1 MERLSQNPVA
11 TFIPWIIFWVVAD
24 SRSTWEY
31 GALGALIASLVLL
44 APDVRKHNVKMLDA
58 ATVIFFAAMTIAG
71 IIVSPHDGEWL
82 DRWAATISS
91 GVLGV
96 LVLATLPFRP
106 FTEDY
111 AREQTPPEIWNT
123 PAFHRTNQVITL
135 VWGGVFVG
143 TAILAAIAASSP
155 SSSDWTNWILPI
167 ALIVGGFQFTERYP
181 EVVRKRLRRETARSH
196 GDAPEPGTRAGARR
210 TR

>member
-44 APDVRKHNVKMLDA
+44 APELRKRDVKMLDA
-58 ATVIFFAAMTIAG
+58 ATVAFFAAMAIAG
-71 IIVSPHDGEWL
+71 LIVSPQDGDWL
-82 DRWAATISS
+82 DRWANTISS

-96 LVLATLPFRP
+96 LVLVTLPFRP

-111 AREQTPPEIWNT
+111 AREQTPPEIWDT
-123 PAFHRTNQVITL
+123 PGFRRTNQVITL

-143 TAILAAIAASSP
+143 TAILGVIANSSP
-155 SSSDWTNWILPI
+155 SSSDWTDWILPI
-167 ALIVGGFQFTERYP
+167 ALIVGGFKFTAWYP
-181 EVVRKRLRRETARSH
+181 QVVRDRAQREAAQGH
-196 GDAPEPGTRAGARR
+196 GNTPEAEPG
-210 TR
+210 

>member
-1 MERLSQNPVA
+1 MERLSQSPVA
-11 TFIPWIIFWVVAD
+11 TFVPWIIFWVVAG

-44 APDVRKHNVKMLDA
+44 VPDLRKRKVKMLDA
-58 ATVIFFAAMTIAG
+58 ATVVFFAAMTIAG
-71 IIVSPHDGEWL
+71 IVTSPQDGEWL
-82 DRWAATISS
+82 DRWANTISS

-111 AREQTPPEIWNT
+111 AREQTPPEVWNT
-123 PAFHRTNQVITL
+123 PVFRRTNQVITL

-143 TAILAAIAASSP
+143 TAILGAIAASSP

-167 ALIVGGFQFTERYP
+167 ALIVGGFKFTERYP
-181 EVVRKRLRRETARSH
+181 EVVRRRARNEAGRSQADVS
-196 GDAPEPGTRAGARR
+196 GSRKPAGAR
-210 TR
+210 

>member
-31 GALGALIASLVLL
+31 GAIGALIAALVLF
-44 APDVRKHNVKMLDA
+44 APEYRQRKVKLLDA
-58 ATVIFFAAMTIAG
+58 ATVVFFAVMAIAG
-71 IIVSPHDGEWL
+71 IIVSPQDGAWL
-82 DRWAATISS
+82 DRWANTISS

-96 LVLATLPFRP
+96 LVLITLPFRP

-111 AREQTPPEIWNT
+111 AREQTPPEVWNT
-123 PAFHRTNQVITL
+123 PEFHQTNRVITL

-143 TAILAAIAASSP
+143 TAILGAIAASSP

-167 ALIVGGFQFTERYP
+167 VLIVVGFKFTAHYP
-181 EVVRKRLRRETARSH
+181 EVVRERVRRREAARSR
-196 GDAPEPGTRAGARR
+196 GASEPGTGAAAP
-210 TR
+210 

>member
-11 TFIPWIIFWVVAD
+11 TFIPWIIFWVVAG

-44 APDVRKHNVKMLDA
+44 APELRKRKVKMLEA

-71 IIVSPHDGEWL
+71 IVVSPHDGEWL
-82 DRWAATISS
+82 DRWANTISS

-96 LVLATLPFRP
+96 LVLVTLPFRP
-106 FTEDY
+106 FTEAY
-111 AREQTPPEIWNT
+111 ARERTPPEIWST
-123 PAFHRTNQVITL
+123 PQFRRTNQVITL
-135 VWGGVFVG
+135 VWGVVFVG
-143 TAILAAIAASSP
+143 TAILGAIAASSP

-167 ALIVGGFQFTERYP
+167 ALIVGGFKFTERYP
-181 EVVRKRLRRETARSH
+181 EIVRERARSEAARSSV
-196 GDAPEPGTRAGARR
+196 DVPGPRTGAGAR
-210 TR
+210 

>member
-11 TFIPWIIFWVVAD
+11 TFIPWIIFWVVAG

-44 APDVRKHNVKMLDA
+44 APELRKRKVKMLEA

-71 IIVSPHDGEWL
+71 IVVSPHDGEWL
-82 DRWAATISS
+82 DRWANTISS

-96 LVLATLPFRP
+96 LVLVTLPFRP
-106 FTEDY
+106 FTEAY
-111 AREQTPPEIWNT
+111 ARERTPPEIWST
-123 PAFHRTNQVITL
+123 PQFRRTNQVITL
-135 VWGGVFVG
+135 VWGVVFVG
-143 TAILAAIAASSP
+143 TAILGAIAASSP

-167 ALIVGGFQFTERYP
+167 ALIVVGFKFTARYP
-181 EVVRKRLRRETARSH
+181 EVVRERARRQAAGSRT
-196 GDAPEPGTRAGARR
+196 DVPEPPQPAGAG
-210 TR
+210 

>member
-1 MERLSQNPVA
+1 MERISQNPVA
-11 TFIPWIIFWVVAD
+11 SFVPWIIFWVVAD

-44 APDVRKHNVKMLDA
+44 VPDLRKRKVKMLDA
-58 ATVIFFAAMTIAG
+58 ATVAFFAAMTIAG
-71 IIVSPHDGEWL
+71 IIVSPHDGAWL
-82 DRWAATISS
+82 DRWANTISS

-96 LVLATLPFRP
+96 LVLVTLPFRP

-123 PAFHRTNQVITL
+123 PEFRRTNQVITL
-135 VWGGVFVG
+135 VWGVVFVG
-143 TAILAAIAASSP
+143 TAICGAIAASSP

-167 ALIVGGFQFTERYP
+167 ALIVLGFKFTERYP
-181 EVVRKRLRRETARSH
+181 EVVRERARRETGGSH
-196 GDAPEPGTRAGARR
+196 GDLSEPGTPARAQ
-210 TR
+210 

>member
-1 MERLSQNPVA
+1 MERISQNPVA
-11 TFIPWIIFWVVAD
+11 AFIPWIIFWVVAD

-44 APDVRKHNVKMLDA
+44 VPDLRRRKVKMLDA
-58 ATVIFFAAMTIAG
+58 ATVVFFAAMTIAG

-82 DRWAATISS
+82 DRWANTISS
-91 GVLGV
+91 GFLGV
-96 LVLATLPFRP
+96 LVLITVPFRP

-111 AREQTPPEIWNT
+111 AREQTPPEVWNT
-123 PAFHRTNQVITL
+123 PRFRRTNQVITL

-143 TAILAAIAASSP
+143 TAILGAIAASSA

-167 ALIVGGFQFTERYP
+167 ALIVGGFKFTERYA
-181 EVVRKRLRRETARSH
+181 EASRERARSE
-196 GDAPEPGTRAGARR
+196 AAIAAGGG
-210 TR
+210 